1 MACVGVEIK
10 EEEKNERKT
19 YLKEEETGNT
29 TAHSSPKKNHGQR
42 KLETG
47 ERGVSQKKQKYLD
60 KVKEMNGEVLKIKK
74 PKRTEN
80 QRETQ

>member
-1 MACVGVEIK
+1 M
-10 EEEKNERKT
+10 
-19 YLKEEETGNT
+19 GNAAT
-29 TAHSSPKKNHGQR
+29 HSSPEKNHGQQ

-47 ERGVSQKKQKYLD
+47 EREVSQKKQKYFS
-60 KVKEMNGEVLKIKK
+60 KVKKMNREVLKIKK